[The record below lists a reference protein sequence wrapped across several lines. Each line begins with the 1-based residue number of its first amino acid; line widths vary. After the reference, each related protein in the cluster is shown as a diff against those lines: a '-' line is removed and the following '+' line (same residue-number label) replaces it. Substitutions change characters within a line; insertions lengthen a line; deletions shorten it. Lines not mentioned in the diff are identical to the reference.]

1 MYIQVQELKALGF
14 SRRKAARVLAVSRD
28 TVRNYWDM
36 TDEEY
41 TTMAEQIK
49 KLSSLVKYEPVIL
62 GWLYRYPSM
71 TSAQVYDW
79 LLEHYAIPYLNVQ

>member
-1 MYIQVQELKALGF
+1 
-14 SRRKAARVLAVSRD
+14 VLAVSRD

-49 KLSSLVKYEPVIL
+49 KQSSLIKYEPVIL
-62 GWLYRYPSM
+62 VLKS
-71 TSAQVYDW
+71 
-79 LLEHYAIPYLNVQ
+79 